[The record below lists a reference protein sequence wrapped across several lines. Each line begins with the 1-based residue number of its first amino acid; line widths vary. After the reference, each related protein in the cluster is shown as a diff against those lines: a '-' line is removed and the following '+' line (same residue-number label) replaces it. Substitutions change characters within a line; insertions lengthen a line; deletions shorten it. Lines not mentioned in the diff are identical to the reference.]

1 MVYNI
6 IFYHSGKTA
15 EAERLTDKK
24 LSALTLSKGAVYAAV
39 SPSELAKRLK
49 NSLSAADIAIIIGG
63 LDGGRQSTDT
73 ILSLVLSSKAS
84 SMQCEKLLDDD
95 DNIAYL
101 IKAGRQYI
109 LVLPDDPDA
118 IAAMLDKRMVK
129 ELCAG
134 YSLRVKEQDNM
145 SIDEVTGELK
155 KELAGLRRTR
165 SSYAVQYAEKQNREL
180 KLLRALMLSTLGAGI
195 LFLILAVVFIF
206 I

>member
-118 IAAMLDKRMVK
+118 IAAMLDKRMEVRPLHLEGMERLK
-129 ELCAG
+129 EHLIAAG
-134 YSLRVKEQDNM
+134 GMLD
-145 SIDEVTGELK
+145 DEGKLK
-155 KELAGLRRTR
+155 GSVLIMEF
-165 SSYAVQYAEKQNREL
+165 QNREEL
-180 KLLRALMLSTLGAGI
+180 DEYLTNEIYVTEHVWEKITVERMN
-195 LFLILAVVFIF
+195 VVYAHGERVGQ
-206 I
+206 